1 MTIYPQTLPQFF
13 KARKFKTMQ
22 KDISKILFF
31 DIEVVRNVKELD
43 GNSKEFKLYQHKIR
57 NKEIDELPDFLET
70 KAHYEKF
77 AGLKAIYHKIVCIS
91 VCAVKD
97 GKAYCKSYTGGE
109 KEIIENFYKKTQEYD
124 YICGYNCMSYD
135 LPLTR
140 ICALRYPE
148 ILVELPDRF
157 EDTGIRDLKN
167 KKPWNLDRILDLMDF
182 LRGGHWSNISL
193 SEAAYHLG
201 LSDSKDDID
210 GSKVSEV
217 YYNEGVERISTY
229 CKKDVFSTL
238 QLFCK
243 LSGREMFNE
252 FVDIDKMKEAKEF
265 DKPIPLLEKILA
277 VGKIDKLAAE
287 QIKEIASKLTPE
299 EKEKA
304 LVVVTCA
311 LGTSKKKVDKTVI
324 ELFK

>member
-1 MTIYPQTLPQFF
+1 
-13 KARKFKTMQ
+13 MQ
-22 KDISKILFF
+22 KDISRILFF

-43 GNSKEFKLYQHKIR
+43 VNSKEFDLYQQKIR
-57 NKEIDELPDFLET
+57 DRKTDELLPEQET
-70 KAHYEKF
+70 INHYNKF

-97 GKAYCKSYTGGE
+97 GKAYVKSYTGAE

-124 YICGYNCMSYD
+124 YLCGYNCMSYD

-148 ILVELPDRF
+148 ILNELPDRF
-157 EDTGIRDLKN
+157 EDTGIRELKQ

-182 LRGGHWSNISL
+182 LRGGHFANISL

-210 GSKVSEV
+210 GSKVSEI
-217 YYNEGVERISTY
+217 YYAEGDSRISTY
-229 CKKDVFSTL
+229 CKKDVFTTL

-243 LSGREMFNE
+243 LSGREMFTE
-252 FVDIDKMKEAKEF
+252 FVDVDKLNAEKEF
-265 DKPIPLLEKILA
+265 DKPLPLLERVLA
-277 VGKIDKLAAE
+277 TGKIDKSAAE
-287 QIKEIASKLTPE
+287 QIKEIASKLSPD
-299 EKEKA
+299 EKERAK
-304 LVVVTCA
+304 VIITCA
-311 LGTSKKKVDKTVI
+311 LGTSKKKLDRSVV
-324 ELFK
+324 ELFQ